1 LLNFARQLAT
11 LIGKMVAASCHFN
24 PEDEVMRIFLFFLF
38 FKFAG
43 AGVYYVAPSGND
55 FGPGSQKKPFKT
67 IGRALKVAHS
77 PADKIYLQTGIYRE
91 QLKSYASGKKNRPI
105 QLIGRGHVE
114 VRFAGQPL
122 KIRHNFLTIRNI
134 LFNGLWANKSVARI
148 GGNDI
153 ILQNCEFKNSKRDL
167 VTLGNVHNI
176 TIDSCRIHHGFSW
189 YPQTRREPHGIS
201 TRGVKNLSISHCT
214 IYQITGD
221 CIQISP
227 TRDDWDA
234 VSIENCTFYVAP
246 ISRLEAEQAGL
257 PDEAVGKI
265 LAENAIDLKA
275 RKKDDPAKHH
285 ITIRNSSAHGFR
297 STRISNAAAFNIK
310 NPVTCLLD
318 GITAYDNEIAF
329 RLRKPAMVTVQNCL
343 MYQNDVA
350 IRAEDLRDNLIVLNS
365 TFGLNNKKQLKWI
378 GTMPRRLEMLNNL
391 FVSQRLPGLLAKDL
405 VLRAG
410 NRAVAQRE
418 IGRYFVDAGGG
429 DYHLKAGS
437 PAIDSGK
444 EVKRFHIIKDRDNKK
459 RPQGAGYD
467 LGAFEYSGK

>member
-1 LLNFARQLAT
+1 
-11 LIGKMVAASCHFN
+11 
-24 PEDEVMRIFLFFLF
+24 MRIFLFFLF
-38 FKFAG
+38 FKFVS
-43 AGVYYVAPSGND
+43 AGVYYVAPAGND
-55 FGPGSQKKPFKT
+55 LGRGSQKTPFQT
-67 IGRALKVAHS
+67 ISRALKHALQ
-77 PADKIYLQTGIYRE
+77 PGDKIYIQTGIYTERI
-91 QLKSYASGKKNRPI
+91 KSYASGKKNRPI

-134 LFNGLWANKSVARI
+134 LFNGLWANKSVASI

-153 ILQNCEFKNSKRDL
+153 ILQNCEFKNAKRDL
-167 VTLGNVHNI
+167 LTLGNVQHV

-189 YPQTRREPHGIS
+189 YPQTHREPHGIS
-201 TRGVKNLSISHCT
+201 TRGVKNLSITHCT

-227 TRDDWDA
+227 TREDWDA
-234 VSIENCTFYVAP
+234 VSIEGCTFYVAP
-246 ISRLEAEQAGL
+246 ISGLEAQQAGL

-275 RKKDDPAKHH
+275 RKRDNPAKHN
-285 ITIRNSSAHGFR
+285 ITIRNCYAHGFR

-318 GITAYDNEIAF
+318 GITAYNNEIAF
-329 RLRKPAMVTVQNCL
+329 RLRKPAMVTVQNCV
-343 MYQNDVA
+343 MYNNAVA
-350 IRAEDLRDNLIVLNS
+350 LRAENLKESLTANNN
-365 TFGLNNKKQLKWI
+365 TFGLNNKRQLKWI
-378 GTMPRRLEMLNNL
+378 GIMPRRLKMFNNL
-391 FVSQRLPGLLAKDL
+391 LVSQRLPVLLARDL
-405 VLRAG
+405 VLRAA
-410 NRAVAQRE
+410 NWTVPQRE
-418 IGRYFVDAGGG
+418 TGSYFIDAENS
-429 DYHLKAGS
+429 DYHLKAAS

-444 EVKRFHIIKDRDNKK
+444 DMSLIKIITDRDNKK